1 MELIVI
7 SENKLKIMLTEPDMH
22 KYELFPEKGDPSNL
36 HTREVLRRIFE
47 DAHSSVG
54 FDAAGERLFVQMY
67 TSKNGGCEIFVTKL
81 EGGYR
86 CFPAHMEEDN
96 LAWGRDDVPRPLPER
111 QSSRGEQA
119 LLDRIHLDGEESAV
133 SFIEETFRIFA
144 FSDVSHLIA
153 VARRLK
159 GVNFNG
165 YSGLYTVRGN
175 ANVWYLTVQLPNDL
189 QDRLPRRFAFL
200 TEYGQEARQD
210 SMELY
215 LDEHGCLLRDGDAVE
230 VLSEL

>member
-1 MELIVI
+1 M
-7 SENKLKIMLTEPDMH
+7 N
-22 KYELFPEKGDPSNL
+22 
-36 HTREVLRRIFE
+36 
-47 DAHSSVG
+47 
-54 FDAAGERLFVQMY
+54 
-67 TSKNGGCEIFVTKL
+67 
-81 EGGYR
+81 
-86 CFPAHMEEDN
+86 
-96 LAWGRDDVPRPLPER
+96 
-111 QSSRGEQA
+111 
-119 LLDRIHLDGEESAV
+119 
-133 SFIEETFRIFA
+133 FIEETFRIFA

-165 YSGLYTVRGN
+165 YSGLYTVSGN

-200 TEYGQEARQD
+200 TEYGREARQD